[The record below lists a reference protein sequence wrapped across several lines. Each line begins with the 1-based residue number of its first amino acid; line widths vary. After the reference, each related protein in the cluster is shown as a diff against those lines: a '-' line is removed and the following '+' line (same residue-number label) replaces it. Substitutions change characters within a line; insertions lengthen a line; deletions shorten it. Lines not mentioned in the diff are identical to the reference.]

1 MVRLVSKRNFGVS
14 THLYHGQRL
23 NRDHLI
29 EIAAH
34 GFEAVEVFATR
45 THFDY
50 HSPAAIGDL
59 QQWLA
64 EAGLELH
71 GIHAPIA
78 ESLVGGRWGRALSLA
93 SADADARARAVAE
106 AEAALYIARR
116 IPVTPNVAH
125 LRFPRPQ
132 QPSPAA

>member
-1 MVRLVSKRNFGVS
+1 QCGLQPVHRAHASLRPPQSGEVSTLRAPARAARPPHRGASIGRPSGWAPELKWIVRPVSKRTFGVS
-14 THLYHGQRL
+14 THLYHSQRL

-71 GIHAPIA
+71 GIHAPI
-78 ESLVGGRWGRALSLA
+78 
-93 SADADARARAVAE
+93 
-106 AEAALYIARR
+106 
-116 IPVTPNVAH
+116 
-125 LRFPRPQ
+125 
-132 QPSPAA
+132 